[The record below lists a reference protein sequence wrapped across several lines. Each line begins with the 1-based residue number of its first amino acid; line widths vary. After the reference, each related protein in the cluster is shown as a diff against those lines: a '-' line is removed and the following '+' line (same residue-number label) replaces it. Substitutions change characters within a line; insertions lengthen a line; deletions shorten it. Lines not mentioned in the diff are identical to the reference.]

1 MKNLKLNQDWLVRLL
16 PEGLPYPTSTLISG
30 PGGSGKPLI
39 GFAFV
44 SDWLKAGGNV
54 IFIALQYPETKFVK
68 ASLNKIY
75 NIDVDN
81 YSDNIAYIQF
91 NHNIDSW
98 ESAGKNT
105 LDANLLKPD
114 IWEESVNKA
123 EGFFSDMHD
132 PGVLVFAS
140 ALNLLL
146 FSPTYRKLNLDKF
159 VKLLSG
165 DKRRTYVFSVSTSAF
180 REGIERWE
188 KSADN
193 VMFARIEGE
202 MKLYLRLDKINGK
215 DIASEEIPVPIKKE
229 TLEEI
234 KDIAESVR
242 KRQIPQLRKI

>member
-1 MKNLKLNQDWLVRLL
+1 MKNLKLNQDWLVKLL

-98 ESAGKNT
+98 YGKS
-105 LDANLLKPD
+105 L
-114 IWEESVNKA
+114 
-123 EGFFSDMHD
+123 
-132 PGVLVFAS
+132 
-140 ALNLLL
+140 
-146 FSPTYRKLNLDKF
+146 
-159 VKLLSG
+159 
-165 DKRRTYVFSVSTSAF
+165 
-180 REGIERWE
+180 
-188 KSADN
+188 
-193 VMFARIEGE
+193 
-202 MKLYLRLDKINGK
+202 
-215 DIASEEIPVPIKKE
+215 
-229 TLEEI
+229 
-234 KDIAESVR
+234 
-242 KRQIPQLRKI
+242 